1 MPYMCVMHGVIE
13 TGAYL
18 RDAADAG
25 MSEDEREAIVMAM
38 AGSPICGD
46 LMPGTGGA
54 RKVRFAAP
62 GRGKRGGY
70 RTIHYYGG
78 DDIPV
83 FLLAVLK
90 KGERADLSQAE
101 KNELRKELAGLA
113 GDYRRAV
120 KARALELR
128 RRSR

>member
-1 MPYMCVMHGVIE
+1 MPYKRAMYGVIE

-18 RDAADAG
+18 SDAADAG
-25 MSEDEREAIVMAM
+25 ISEDEREAIVMTLAENPM
-38 AGSPICGD
+38 CGV

-70 RTIHYYGG
+70 RTIYYYGG

-83 FLLAVLK
+83 FLLAVLR
-90 KGERADLSQAE
+90 KGERSDLSQAE
-101 KNELRKELAGLA
+101 KNELRKDLAGLA
-113 GDYRRAV
+113 DNYRRAV

-128 RRSR
+128 WRRR

>member
-1 MPYMCVMHGVIE
+1 MHGVIE

-18 RDAADAG
+18 SDVADAG
-25 MSEDEREAIVMAM
+25 MSEAECETVITALSENPM
-38 AGSPICGD
+38 CGD

-78 DDIPV
+78 KDVPV
-83 FLLAVLK
+83 FLLAVVK
-90 KGERADLSQAE
+90 KGERADLSMAE

-113 GDYRRAV
+113 DDYRKAIRA
-120 KARALELR
+120 KALELR
-128 RRSR
+128 RSGR